1 MSDSWKEFWS
11 TYRFSGTIR
20 EDLLYEQVGRTL
32 NGRPIPAGE
41 LELSVRFI
49 RESLA
54 VDHED
59 VVLEFCCG
67 NGIISYELAGSVKRV
82 IAIDFSDH
90 LIKAAQQFRQHPNVV
105 YSVGDALLPL
115 QEWLEEEAPR
125 KFLMANALA
134 YFDPAELDRILHNVT
149 AVAPREGLRFLL
161 TAIPDADRKWNF
173 YDTPERRRRHE
184 EHVAS
189 GGHTNDGVGRW
200 WTEAEIHEVVRRHG
214 LTASI
219 VPEPGAMS
227 HYRMAALVR

>member
-54 VDHED
+54 LDHED
-59 VVLEFCCG
+59 VVLELCCG
-67 NGIISYELAGSVKRV
+67 NGLISYELAGNVKRV

-90 LIKAAQQFRQHPNVV
+90 LIQAAQQFRQHPNVV
-105 YSVGDALLPL
+105 YGIGDALLPL
-115 QEWLEEEAPR
+115 QEWLQGEAPR

-134 YFDPAELDRILHNVT
+134 YFDPEDFDRI
-149 AVAPREGLRFLL
+149 
-161 TAIPDADRKWNF
+161 DRK
-173 YDTPERRRRHE
+173 
-184 EHVAS
+184 S
-189 GGHTNDGVGRW
+189 
-200 WTEAEIHEVVRRHG
+200 VV
-214 LTASI
+214 
-219 VPEPGAMS
+219 
-227 HYRMAALVR
+227 

>member
-1 MSDSWKEFWS
+1 MSDAWKKFWS
-11 TYRFSGTIR
+11 TYRFSGTIH

-32 NGRPIPAGE
+32 NGRPIPPGE

-49 RESLA
+49 RESLGLTP
-54 VDHED
+54 DD
-59 VVLEFCCG
+59 VVLELCCG
-67 NGIISYELAGSVKRV
+67 NGLVSHEIAPSVRRV

-90 LIKAAQQFRQHPNVV
+90 LIQAARQFRQHPNVV
-105 YSVGDALLPL
+105 YGTGDALLPL
-115 QEWLEEEAPR
+115 HEWLQGEVPG

-134 YFDPAELDRILHNVT
+134 YFDPQEFDRILRHVI
-149 AVAPREGLRFLL
+149 AVAPSTGLRFLL

-173 YDTPERRRRHE
+173 YDTPERRQRHE
-184 EHVAS
+184 EHVA
-189 GGHTNDGVGRW
+189 GGGSTNDGMGRW